1 MTKKAAKKAAAKK
14 KAAKKAPSKAAGT
27 KGDLQAIKD
36 LGTANDKL
44 KAELHKT
51 IVGMDN
57 VIEETLIA
65 IFSKGHALLE
75 GVPGLAKTLLVSS
88 IAECL
93 SLSFKRI
100 QFTPDLMPSDI
111 TGSEVL
117 QDDPISGKRQF
128 QFSKGPIFANMI
140 LADEINRTPPKTQA
154 ALLEAMQGKQV
165 SAGGEDYNLDAPF
178 FVLATQNPLEQE
190 GTYSLPEA
198 QLDRFM
204 FKIHVDYPTFQ
215 EEIDIMDSVTSGA
228 SQALTSVLKKV
239 EILKLQ
245 DVVSRVKVTPH
256 LYQYVAT
263 LVRNTR
269 PDEDNNIDA
278 VRDYVSW
285 GCGPR
290 ACINLIT
297 GAKARAALNGNIHVS
312 LDDIK
317 ALAKPVLRHRMGLNF
332 LAQSDGETTDSI
344 IDQLIDV
351 TPEGEELHGAA

>member
-1 MTKKAAKKAAAKK
+1 
-14 KAAKKAPSKAAGT
+14 
-27 KGDLQAIKD
+27 
-36 LGTANDKL
+36 
-44 KAELHKT
+44 
-51 IVGMDN
+51 MDN

-154 ALLEAMQGKQV
+154 ALLEAMQEKQV

>member
-1 MTKKAAKKAAAKK
+1 MTKKAAKKATTKKKTAK
-14 KAAKKAPSKAAGT
+14 KAASKT
-27 KGDLQAIKD
+27 KSAKSDLDAVKR
-36 LGTANDKL
+36 LGSANDDL
-44 KAELHKT
+44 KAELKKT

-57 VIEETLIA
+57 VIDETIIA
-65 IFSKGHALLE
+65 ILSKGHALLE

-88 IAECL
+88 IADCL

-111 TGSEVL
+111 TGSELL
-117 QDDPISGKRQF
+117 QDDPVSGQRKF

-154 ALLEAMQGKQV
+154 ALLEAMQEKKV
-165 SAGGEDYNLDAPF
+165 SAGGDDYVLDPPF

-190 GTYSLPEA
+190 GTYALPEA

-204 FKIHVDYPTFQ
+204 FKIHVDYPSFD
-215 EEIDIMDSVTSGA
+215 EEIEIMESVTSGVTNA
-228 SQALTSVLKKV
+228 MKSVLKKA
-239 EILKLQ
+239 EIIALQ
-245 DVVSRVKVTPH
+245 DVVSRIHVTPH
-256 LYQYVAT
+256 LFQYVAT

-269 PDEDNNIDA
+269 PDGDNSID
-278 VRDYVSW
+278 VVKNYVSW

-290 ACINLIT
+290 ACLNLIT
-297 GAKARAALNGNIHVS
+297 GAKARAALRGNMNVS

-332 LAQSDGETTDSI
+332 LAQSDGETTDSVI
-344 IDQLIDV
+344 EQLLEV

>member
-1 MTKKAAKKAAAKK
+1 MTKKAAKKATTKK
-14 KAAKKAPSKAAGT
+14 KAAKKAASKT
-27 KGDLQAIKD
+27 KSAKSDLDAVKR
-36 LGTANDKL
+36 LGSANDDL
-44 KAELHKT
+44 KAELKKT

-57 VIEETLIA
+57 VIDETIIA
-65 IFSKGHALLE
+65 ILSKGHALLE

-88 IAECL
+88 IADCL

-111 TGSEVL
+111 TGSELL
-117 QDDPISGKRQF
+117 QDDPVSGQRKF

-154 ALLEAMQGKQV
+154 ALLEAMQEKKV
-165 SAGGEDYNLDAPF
+165 SAGGDDYVLDPPF

-190 GTYSLPEA
+190 GTYALPEA

-204 FKIHVDYPTFQ
+204 FKIHVDYPSFD
-215 EEIDIMDSVTSGA
+215 EEIEIMESVTSGVTNA
-228 SQALTSVLKKV
+228 MKSVLKKA
-239 EILKLQ
+239 EIIALQ
-245 DVVSRVKVTPH
+245 DVVSRIHVTPH
-256 LYQYVAT
+256 LFQYVAT

-269 PDEDNNIDA
+269 PDGDNSID
-278 VRDYVSW
+278 VVKNYVSW

-290 ACINLIT
+290 ACLNLIT
-297 GAKARAALNGNIHVS
+297 GAKARAALRGNMNVS

-332 LAQSDGETTDSI
+332 LAQSDGETTDSVI
-344 IDQLIDV
+344 EQLLEV

>member
-1 MTKKAAKKAAAKK
+1 MTKKAAKKATTKK
-14 KAAKKAPSKAAGT
+14 KAAKKAASKT
-27 KGDLQAIKD
+27 KKVKSDLDAVKR
-36 LGTANDKL
+36 LGSANDDL
-44 KAELHKT
+44 KAELKKT

-57 VIEETLIA
+57 VIDETIIA
-65 IFSKGHALLE
+65 ILSKGHALLE

-88 IAECL
+88 IADCL

-111 TGSEVL
+111 TGSELL
-117 QDDPISGKRQF
+117 QDDPVSGQRKF

-154 ALLEAMQGKQV
+154 ALLEAMQEKKV
-165 SAGGEDYNLDAPF
+165 SAGGDDYVLDPPF

-190 GTYSLPEA
+190 GTYALPEA

-204 FKIHVDYPTFQ
+204 FKIHVDYPSFD
-215 EEIDIMDSVTSGA
+215 EEIEIMESVTSGV
-228 SQALTSVLKKV
+228 TNTMKSVLKKA
-239 EILKLQ
+239 EIIALQ
-245 DVVSRVKVTPH
+245 DVVSRIHVTPH
-256 LYQYVAT
+256 LFQYVAT

-269 PDEDNNIDA
+269 PDGDNSID
-278 VRDYVSW
+278 VVKNYVSW

-290 ACINLIT
+290 ACLNLIT
-297 GAKARAALNGNIHVS
+297 GAKARAALRGNMNVS
-312 LDDIK
+312 LNDIK

-332 LAQSDGETTDSI
+332 LAQSDGETTDSVI
-344 IDQLIDV
+344 EQLLEV

>member
-1 MTKKAAKKAAAKK
+1 MTKKAAKKATTKK
-14 KAAKKAPSKAAGT
+14 KAAKKAPSK
-27 KGDLQAIKD
+27 GDLQAVKN
-36 LGTANDKL
+36 LGEANDNL
-44 KAELHKT
+44 KAELSKT

-65 IFSKGHALLE
+65 IFSRGHALLE

-88 IAECL
+88 IADCL

-117 QDDPISGKRQF
+117 QDDPVTGKRQF

-154 ALLEAMQGKQV
+154 ALLEAMQEKQV
-165 SAGGEDYNLDAPF
+165 SAGGNDFKLDAPF

-204 FKIHVDYPTFQ
+204 FKIHVDYPSFD
-215 EEIDIMDSVTSGA
+215 EEIDIMKSVTSGV
-228 SQALTSVLKKV
+228 SNALKSVLKKT
-239 EILKLQ
+239 EILALQ
-245 DVVSRVKVTPH
+245 DVVSRIHVTPH

-290 ACINLIT
+290 ACLNLIT
-297 GAKARAALNGNIHVS
+297 GAKARAALNGNVNVS
-312 LDDIK
+312 LEDIK

-344 IDQLIDV
+344 VEQLIDV